1 MKSFTLRHVPVV
13 IALAVAA
20 IVCFLSRDYVC
31 GLATLALL
39 FAYGYYV
46 NTVAY
51 PRMIRDEE
59 QEIREAM
66 EERRLDSEYARELA
80 ESDARHALL
89 MAKYDREEW

>member
-20 IVCFLSRDYVC
+20 IVCFLSRDVI
-31 GLATLALL
+31 GGTLTLALM
-39 FAYGYYV
+39 FAYGQYT
-46 NTVAY
+46 NGPAWRRHVA
-51 PRMIRDEE
+51 DEE

-66 EERRLDSEYARELA
+66 EERRLDSEFAREMA
-80 ESDARHALL
+80 EQDARHALL